1 MKPLSRRR
9 FLKNSSMAMAGV
21 ALSNSAFGFIKD
33 NPPLSFSTLGCPK
46 WSLNE
51 ILKFAKGN
59 GYNGIEI
66 RGLLGELDLTKC
78 PDFASNEKIS
88 SVKKMLEEKQLR
100 IVNLG
105 ASAELHH
112 PEGEKRKSNMDGAKK
127 FIDLAQKLDC
137 PFIRV
142 FPNALPKDQD
152 RNATLDLI
160 SRGLMELGAYA
171 KGSKVSV
178 LLETHGD
185 VVETND
191 VLRIMNDSENAHV
204 GLIWDIF
211 NMWSVTKE
219 SPVQVYERLK
229 KYIRHTHIKDAKW
242 INGDWHYV
250 LLGKGEVPI
259 EEAVKVLVQGKYS
272 GFYCFEWEK
281 LWHPDIEEPEIA
293 IAAYPKQMKKY
304 F

>member
-1 MKPLSRRR
+1 MR
-9 FLKNSSMAMAGV
+9 NSSLAIAGV
-21 ALSNSAFGFIKD
+21 ALSSPSFGFKKD
-33 NPPLSFSTLGCPK
+33 NLPLSFSTLGCPK
-46 WSLNE
+46 WSLPE
-51 ILKFAKGN
+51 ILNFANEN
-59 GYNGIEI
+59 GYDGIEI

-78 PDFASNEKIS
+78 PDFSSNEKIS
-88 SVKKMLEEKQLR
+88 SVKKMLEERQLR

-112 PEGEKRKSNMDGAKK
+112 PDGEKRKSNIDGAKK

-152 RNATLDLI
+152 RNTTLELI
-160 SRGLMELGAYA
+160 SKGLLELGDYA

-185 VVETND
+185 VVETD
-191 VLRIMNDSENAHV
+191 VVLRIMNNSENAQV

-219 SPVQVYERLK
+219 SPAKVYEKLK
-229 KYIRHTHIKDAKW
+229 KYIRHTHIKDAKL
-242 INGDWHYV
+242 IKGDWHYV
-250 LLGKGEVPI
+250 LLGQGEAPV
-259 EEAVKVLVQGKYS
+259 EEAVKALVRGEYA

-281 LWHPDIEEPEIA
+281 LWHPDIDEPEIA

>member
-1 MKPLSRRR
+1 MRPFSRRK
-9 FLKNSSMAMAGV
+9 FLKNSSLAMAGV
-21 ALSNSAFGFIKD
+21 AFSNSAFGFKND
-33 NPPLSFSTLGCPK
+33 NFLLSFSTLGCPK
-46 WSLNE
+46 WSLTE
-51 ILKFAKGN
+51 ILNFANGN
-59 GYNGIEI
+59 GYDGIEI

-78 PDFASNEKIS
+78 PDFGSTEKIS

-112 PEGEKRKSNMDGAKK
+112 PNGEKRKSNLDGAKK

-152 RNATLDLI
+152 RNITLDLI
-160 SRGLMELGAYA
+160 SKGLLELGDFA

-191 VLRIMNDSENAHV
+191 VLRIMKNSESAQV

-219 SPVQVYERLK
+219 PPTQVYEKLN
-229 KYIRHTHIKDAKW
+229 KYIQHTHIKDAKL
-242 INGDWHYV
+242 INGEWHYV
-250 LLGKGEVPI
+250 LLGQGEAPVQ
-259 EEAVKVLVQGKYS
+259 EAVKALVQGKYK

-304 F
+304 Y